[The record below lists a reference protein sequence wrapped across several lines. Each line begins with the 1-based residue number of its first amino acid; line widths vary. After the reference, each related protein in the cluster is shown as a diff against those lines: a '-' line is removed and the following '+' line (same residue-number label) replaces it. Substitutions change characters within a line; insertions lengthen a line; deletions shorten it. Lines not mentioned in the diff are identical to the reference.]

1 MPKASLNHAAIGAWL
16 RSPEMAAAM
25 LSEAEPV
32 LSRAVAGAPVESGES
47 GEYRDSLRVWVDVQP
62 SRVVARVGSDVP
74 HAGRVE
80 AATGNL
86 ARALG

>member
-32 LSRAVAGAPVESGES
+32 LSRAVAGAPVESE
-47 GEYRDSLRVWVDVQP
+47 EYRDSLRVWVDVQP

-74 HAGRVE
+74 HAGRME

>member
-32 LSRAVAGAPVESGES
+32 LSGCRWGSGGVRGVPGFS
-47 GEYRDSLRVWVDVQP
+47 
-62 SRVVARVGSDVP
+62 ARVG
-74 HAGRVE
+74 
-80 AATGNL
+80 
-86 ARALG
+86 

>member
-32 LSRAVAGAPVESGES
+32 LSRAVAGAPVESGDRKS
-47 GEYRDSLRVWVDVQP
+47 
-62 SRVVARVGSDVP
+62 VV
-74 HAGRVE
+74 
-80 AATGNL
+80 
-86 ARALG
+86 